1 MMSAMIA
8 SLRETT
14 LVRRGKLLEWSTL
27 GWNVVGVVVLGFLAA
42 SSSSVALLGFGIDS
56 LIEIAASAVVLWELS
71 GTGERRQ
78 RVALRMIGFAFIA
91 LAGYLLIQSAV
102 ALATQHH
109 ASPSAAGIAWTGVTA
124 IVMFGLA
131 FGKTRTGRALKNPVL
146 VTEGK
151 VTVIDGILACA
162 VLAGLALDLLFGWW
176 WADPIAGCVIVFYAV
191 REAVSIFRSTAA

>member
-1 MMSAMIA
+1 MSSSATARSAADLI
-8 SLRETT
+8 
-14 LVRRGKLLEWSTL
+14 RRGKLLEWGTL

-71 GTGERRQ
+71 GTGEHRQ
-78 RVALRMIGFAFIA
+78 RVALRLIGFAFVA
-91 LAGYLLIQSAV
+91 LAGYLLIQSVV

-109 ASPSAAGIAWTGVTA
+109 ASPSTAGIAWTGVTA

-131 FGKTRTGRALKNPVL
+131 FGKTRTGRALDNPVL
-146 VTEGK
+146 ITEGK

-162 VLAGLALDLLFGWW
+162 VLAGIALDLLFGWW
-176 WADPIAGCVIVFYAV
+176 WADPIAGCVIVFYAI
-191 REAVSIFRSTAA
+191 REAVSIFHTTAS